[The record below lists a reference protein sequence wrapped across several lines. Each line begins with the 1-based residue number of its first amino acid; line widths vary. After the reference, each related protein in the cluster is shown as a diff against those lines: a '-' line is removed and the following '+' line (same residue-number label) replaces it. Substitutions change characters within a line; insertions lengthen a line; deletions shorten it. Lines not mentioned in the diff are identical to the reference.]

1 LQIARKVAARAEQYA
16 TEVMV
21 LGKAGI
27 IRPYPPQVLFR
38 MGKTLL
44 QWGTGP
50 AGGFATLALRY
61 PHRVGLIDELG
72 ELTFLEMHE
81 RSNALADS
89 MRRHGVREGHGV
101 AIMCRNHR
109 GFVDASIAAAKLGA
123 DVIYLNTAFAGPQL
137 ADVLER
143 EAPAVVVHDE
153 EFSELLAARANDEAE
168 RILAW
173 TDSDDPGHPTLER
186 LIAEGSTADHT
197 PPEKPSRVIILTSG
211 TTGTPKGAPRSE
223 AGI

>member
-1 LQIARKVAARAEQYA
+1 MTIARKAVALAGQYA
-16 TEVMV
+16 TEIAV
-21 LGKAGI
+21 LGQAGI
-27 IRPYPPQVLFR
+27 IRPYSPQVLFK

-50 AGGFATLALRY
+50 AGGFTTLALRA
-61 PHRVGLIDELG
+61 PHQVGLIDELG

-89 MRRHGVREGHGV
+89 LRKHGVGPGHGV

-137 ADVLER
+137 TDVLER

-153 EFSELLAARANDEAE
+153 EFTALLEASARTSSTS
-168 RILAW
+168 W
-173 TDSDDPGHPTLER
+173 PGPTP
-186 LIAEGSTADHT
+186 TT
-197 PPEKPSRVIILTSG
+197 SRRPRWSG
-211 TTGTPKGAPRSE
+211 
-223 AGI
+223 